1 MAWDAPWWS
10 NSRRSEENLGV
21 EKRIKLLVSLS
32 ASLIHGDE
40 SLLVSVVDGGLDV
53 DTILHDR
60 GQHRPAVFL
69 AVERGHLRLVDI
81 LCGRGCSLSSRDGTG
96 ITPLHMA
103 ASKGRSDIV
112 QLLLQH
118 GAHIDTPSSR
128 GGNTPL
134 HFAAAGN
141 HHQVAQL
148 LIEEGADVNQ
158 QNFEGMTS
166 LMFAANRGNLKTAK
180 TLLDHGADPGHVDKD
195 GNTALLLHCS
205 SVSVSVEMVEMLAI
219 SNRLINKTNKQGYTP
234 VLLVATSQSSQSHL
248 ALYSLARR
256 GADLSVRTLLGDTP
270 LHLACRQNNWVSAQI
285 LVRAGAEL
293 DQHNL
298 SGEIPLLLALRQDN
312 LPLARLMRAGGATC
326 YIAPE
331 YYSRLSREAKVWL
344 EEQRKKTKSLKEFS
358 RLVVRKTV
366 PRPLELF
373 VNDADIPNCLK
384 QYINF
389 LLE

>member
-10 NSRRSEENLGV
+10 TSRRPQEHLGV
-21 EKRIKLLVSLS
+21 ENRVKLLVSLS
-32 ASLIHGDE
+32 ASLIYGDE
-40 SLLVSVVDGGLDV
+40 SLLVSVMNAGLDV
-53 DTILHDR
+53 DTLLHDR

-69 AVERGHLRLVDI
+69 AVERGHLRLVEI
-81 LCGRGCSLSSRDGTG
+81 LCGKGCSLSARDGTG

-103 ASKGRSDIV
+103 ASKGQPDIV
-112 QLLLQH
+112 KLLIQH
-118 GAHIDTPSSR
+118 GAQIDTASTR
-128 GGNTPL
+128 GGNTAL

-141 HHQVAQL
+141 HHQVVQL
-148 LIEEGADVNQ
+148 LIEQGAEVNQ
-158 QNFEGMTS
+158 QNFDGMTS

-205 SVSVSVEMVEMLAI
+205 SVSVSAEMVDMLAI
-219 SNRLINKTNKQGYTP
+219 SPRLINRSNKQGYSP
-234 VLLVATSQSSQSHL
+234 VLQVATSQSRQTHH

-256 GADLSVRTLLGDTP
+256 GADLSVRTFLGDTP
-270 LHLACRQNNWVSAQI
+270 LHIACREKDWVSAQI

-293 DQHNL
+293 DQHNH

-326 YIAPE
+326 FIAPE
-331 YYSRLSREAKVWL
+331 YYNRLSREAKVWL